1 MGGLFVP
8 NEIYSI
14 LSHKLQTPPE
24 MTVFTGY
31 LRLGLYSETI
41 GDKATD
47 DNANVSKTEYLF
59 LIREYGLVDKDM
71 GDEDDEQRNQKIKSG
86 IS

>member
-1 MGGLFVP
+1 
-8 NEIYSI
+8 
-14 LSHKLQTPPE
+14 
-24 MTVFTGY
+24 MTTFTGY
-31 LRLGLYSETI
+31 LWLGFYLETI

-47 DNANVSKTEYLF
+47 DNVSKTEDLF

-71 GDEDDEQRNQKIKSG
+71 GDEDDEQRNQYIKSG